1 MKEAMKTF
9 QNETDPSAKAVQSS
23 VHSADL
29 GDVFGVEEG
38 GFCNLRSIVVN
49 YLRFWLNEC
58 PGLTNFL
65 SHQLPHEIQVDSMV
79 APGAAAVAKQESALD
94 SSRLRKSHDILAES
108 INNLAEARKWMMAG
122 TECHCSEM

>member
-9 QNETDPSAKAVQSS
+9 QNETDPSAEAVQSS

-29 GDVFGVEEG
+29 GDVLGVEEG

-49 YLRFWLNEC
+49 YLRLWLNEC

-94 SSRLRKSHDILAES
+94 SSRLRKSQDILAES

>member
-49 YLRFWLNEC
+49 YLRLWLNEC

-108 INNLAEARKWMMAG
+108 INNLAKARKWMMAG